1 MISARQVGYVSPT
14 IEDMTIQNILIRQD
28 KKVLT
33 DTHKGQDLFEHR
45 FIGILERI
53 ICLPISKSSSLHPLK
68 LVYLFTCLL
77 VV

>member
-33 DTHKGQDLFEHR
+33 DTHRGQDLFEHR
-45 FIGILERI
+45 FIGIRAY
-53 ICLPISKSSSLHPLK
+53 
-68 LVYLFTCLL
+68 YLFTDIKGIFS
-77 VV
+77 